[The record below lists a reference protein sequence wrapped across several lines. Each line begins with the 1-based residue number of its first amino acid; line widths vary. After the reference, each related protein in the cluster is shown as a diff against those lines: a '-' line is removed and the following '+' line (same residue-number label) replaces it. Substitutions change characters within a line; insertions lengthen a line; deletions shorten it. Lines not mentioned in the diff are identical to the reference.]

1 MTRAFPWSR
10 LAEIAQAPDIE
21 RLPFPGAQ
29 QVQLIRSSLGRLRAA
44 LAPFA
49 AAKGK
54 GGGHAPPPPKVAR
67 LKRR

>member
-10 LAEIAQAPDIE
+10 LGEIAQAPDIE

-29 QVQLIRSSLGRLRAA
+29 QVKLIRSSLGRLRAA

-49 AAKGK
+49 AGK
-54 GGGHAPPPPKVAR
+54 AQGEGEAPAPKTAR